1 MPCCG
6 QQRQAIRNRTS
17 AVMRPGAPRNH
28 HRTRALFR
36 YLGTTAL
43 KVRGPASGRLYR
55 FDLAHPIVEIDPR
68 DAPSLAHVPHLQQVP
83 SP

>member
-6 QQRQAIRNRTS
+6 QQRRAIQNRTS
-17 AVMRPGAPRNH
+17 AVMRPGAPRNR
-28 HRTRALFR
+28 HRSRALFR

-43 KVRGPASGRLYR
+43 KVRGPASGRLYT
-55 FDLAHPIVEIDPR
+55 FDRAHPIAEIDPR

>member
-17 AVMRPGAPRNH
+17 AVMRPGAPRNR

-43 KVRGPASGRLYR
+43 KVRGPASGRPYR

-68 DAPSLAHVPHLQQVP
+68 DAPSLARIPQLQQVP
-83 SP
+83 SQ